1 MKKVISITLA
11 LVMLCLGVVA
21 FADATPS
28 KTTEDLLTMEAVP
41 ASPVEGSGFFFF
53 PVTEK
58 YVDVTKYQANLD
70 AAAAELAKV
79 EKDGAEAY
87 LGEETAAAVKAILGS
102 ENVTIDEFFAVV
114 AGNYKEEMGDVTVT
128 VQMATPYKKDQKV
141 AVLVGD
147 VTADGASWKTFEGV
161 GVDDTTGA
169 IQVVLDP
176 ATVLA
181 VQNGTGLF
189 AVASNH

>member
-21 FADATPS
+21 FADAAPS

-41 ASPVEGSGFFFF
+41 ANPVEGSGFFFF

-58 YVDVTKYQANLD
+58 YVDVTKYQAQLD
-70 AAAAELAKV
+70 AAAAELEKIQ
-79 EKDGAEAY
+79 KDGAETY
-87 LGEETAAAVKAILGS
+87 FGEETVAAVKAINGA
-102 ENVTIDEFFAVV
+102 EKVTVDELFAVV
-114 AGNYKEEMGDVTVT
+114 AGNYEETMGDVTVT
-128 VQMATPYKKDQKV
+128 VEMATPYAKDQKV

-147 VTADGASWKTFEGV
+147 VTADGAAWKTFEGV
-161 GVDDTTGA
+161 GVGDAGA

-181 VQNGTGLF
+181 VQNGIGLF
-189 AVASNH
+189 AVAGNH

>member
-1 MKKVISITLA
+1 MKKVISIALA
-11 LVMLCLGVVA
+11 LVMLCLGVVV
-21 FADATPS
+21 FADDATPS
-28 KTTEDLLTMEAVP
+28 KTTEDLLTIEAVP
-41 ASPVEGSGFFFF
+41 ATPVEGSGFFFF

-70 AAAAELAKV
+70 FAAAEFAKV

-102 ENVTIDEFFAVV
+102 DKVTLDEFFPVI
-114 AGNYKEEMGDVTVT
+114 AGNYKEEMGEVTVT

-141 AVLVGD
+141 AVIVGD
-147 VTADGASWKTFEGV
+147 GTSWATFEGV

-176 ATVLA
+176 ATVLK
-181 VQNGTGLF
+181 VQENISLF
-189 AVASNH
+189 AVAGNH